1 MNTITKIHAHTIVEA
16 MRTRTKQ
23 ARVDAGQQS
32 GRVRRDSRGRRRYN
46 TLPVNRV
53 CETGDDR

>member
-1 MNTITKIHAHTIVEA
+1 MKATTINTNDIVKA
-16 MRTRTKQ
+16 MRLRTKKHASG
-23 ARVDAGQQS
+23 ARGT
-32 GRVRRDSRGRRRYN
+32 VRRDGRGRRRYN